1 MLKDVVA
8 SSGGAKENHPHVIS
22 NFRILAV
29 EQTSAECPL
38 LADFCRSKSSN
49 VLVKSNANDWSSR
62 MQMGGQVR
70 AIRQKE
76 LLARHA
82 HQ

>member
-8 SSGGAKENHPHVIS
+8 SSGGVSKENHPHVIS

-38 LADFCRSKSSN
+38 LAGSGRS
-49 VLVKSNANDWSSR
+49 
-62 MQMGGQVR
+62 
-70 AIRQKE
+70 
-76 LLARHA
+76 
-82 HQ
+82 